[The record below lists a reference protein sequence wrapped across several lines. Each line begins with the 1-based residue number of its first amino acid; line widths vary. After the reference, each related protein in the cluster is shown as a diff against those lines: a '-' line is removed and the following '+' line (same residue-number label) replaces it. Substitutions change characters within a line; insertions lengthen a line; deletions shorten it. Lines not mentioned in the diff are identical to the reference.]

1 MFEKVRVRN
10 MKIYFGAAV
19 SLERDSYLPL
29 YKKIVKEIEKLG
41 HEVVSKHVIDPSIDP
56 TGGLKPNQIF
66 AREVKSV
73 EQVDVMVAEVTAPS
87 WGTALL
93 IEKALDKNIPVIALF
108 YKDNSHELPTMI
120 AGHDELYVTHYTK
133 SNIKSVLKK
142 NLTHFKHQQQQTG
155 KLVVIDGADGA
166 GKATQ
171 TEMLLKYLK
180 KNKIKNKYISFPRY
194 KTSFHGDLIGR
205 FLKGEFGGNRDVSPY
220 LASLAFA
227 LDRLTA
233 RDEMIE
239 WLEEGNLVVSD
250 RYTSANVH
258 QAGKMPKDKQEDFI
272 KWLYDMEYKEH
283 KLPKEDIV
291 LFLHVPA
298 EISQKLLDHKSK
310 KKNNNGEKDVAEKD
324 LEHQKES
331 IAMYHRFAKKYKHW
345 VIIDCVEDGKLL
357 SKTKIHNKIIE
368 VLKDKKIIS

>member
-1 MFEKVRVRN
+1 MR
-10 MKIYFGAAV
+10 IYFGAAV

-29 YKKIVKEIEKLG
+29 YKKIVKEIERLG
-41 HEVVSKHVIDPSIDP
+41 HEVLSKHVVDPSIDP
-56 TGGLKPNQIF
+56 SGGLKPSQVF
-66 AREVKSV
+66 ERETKRVQQS
-73 EQVDVMVAEVTAPS
+73 DVMVVEVTAPS

-108 YKDNSHELPTMI
+108 YKDNSHELPVMI
-120 AGHDELYVTHYTK
+120 AGHDDLYVTHYTK
-133 SNIKSVLKK
+133 SNIRSVLKK
-142 NLTHFKHQQQQTG
+142 NLSHFEQKRHQTG
-155 KLVVIDGADGA
+155 KLLVIDGADGA

-171 TEMLLKYLK
+171 TEMLRKYLR

-194 KTSFHGDLIGR
+194 KTSFHGDVSAR

-220 LASLAFA
+220 LASLSFA

-233 RDEMIE
+233 RDDIVE

-250 RYTSANVH
+250 RYTSANAH
-258 QAGKMPKDKQEDFI
+258 QASKMPKKQQKDFI

-298 EISQKLLDHKSK
+298 EVSQKLLNNKSR
-310 KKNNNGEKDVAEKD
+310 KDNKDEAEKD
-324 LEHQKES
+324 FKHQQES
-331 IAMYHRFAKKYKHW
+331 IAMYKHFAKKYKHW
-345 VIIDCVEDGKLL
+345 VVVECVEDGKLL
-357 SKTKIHNKIIE
+357 SKTKIHNKILE
-368 VLKDKKIIS
+368 VLREKKIIE

>member
-1 MFEKVRVRN
+1 
-10 MKIYFGAAV
+10 MKIYFGAAI

-29 YKKIVKEIEKLG
+29 YKKIVKEIESLG
-41 HEVVSKHVIDPSIDP
+41 HEVISKHVTDPSIDP
-56 TGGLKPNQIF
+56 SGGLKPNQIF
-66 AREVKSV
+66 EREVESV
-73 EQVDVMVAEVTAPS
+73 QQADVMVAEVTAPS

-120 AGHDELYVTHYTK
+120 AGHSELYVTHYTK

-142 NLTHFKHQQQQTG
+142 NLDHFKHQQRQTG

-171 TEMLLKYLK
+171 TEMLRQYLK
-180 KNKIKNKYISFPRY
+180 KHKIKNKYISFPRY

-233 RDEMIE
+233 RDDLVE
-239 WLEEGNLVVSD
+239 WLEDGNIIISD

-258 QAGKMPKDKQEDFI
+258 QASKMPKKNQPVFI

-310 KKNNNGEKDVAEKD
+310 NKNNDGKRDEAEKD

-345 VIIDCVEDGKLL
+345 VVIECVENGKIL
-357 SKTKIHNKIIE
+357 SKAKIHDKIIAA
-368 VLKDKKIIS
+368 LKEKKIIK

>member
-1 MFEKVRVRN
+1 

-29 YKKIVKEIEKLG
+29 YKKIVKELEKLG

-56 TGGLKPNQIF
+56 SGGLKPNQIF
-66 AREVKSV
+66 EREVESV
-73 EQVDVMVAEVTAPS
+73 QQVDVMVAEVTAPS

-142 NLTHFKHQQQQTG
+142 NLSHFKHKQQQTG
-155 KLVVIDGADGA
+155 KLLVIDGADGA

-194 KTSFHGDLIGR
+194 KTSFHGALVAR

-233 RDEMIE
+233 RDDIVE
-239 WLEEGNLVVSD
+239 WLEGGNLVVSD
-250 RYTSANVH
+250 RYTSANAH
-258 QAGKMPKDKQEDFI
+258 QASKMPKDQQVDFI

-291 LFLHVPA
+291 LFLHVSV
-298 EISQKLLDHKSK
+298 EISQKLLNHKSK
-310 KKNNNGEKDVAEKD
+310 KKNNGGKKDEAEKD
-324 LEHQKES
+324 ISHQQEA
-331 IAMYHRFAKKYKHW
+331 IAMYKRFANKYKHW
-345 VIIDCVEDGKLL
+345 VVVECVEDGKLL
-357 SKTKIHNKIIE
+357 SKTKIHHKIIE
-368 VLKDKKIIS
+368 VLKKKEIIN

>member
-1 MFEKVRVRN
+1 

-41 HEVVSKHVIDPSIDP
+41 HEVLSKHVIDPSIDP
-56 TGGLKPNQIF
+56 TGGLKPSKLF
-66 AREVKSV
+66 AREVKRV
-73 EQVDVMVAEVTAPS
+73 EQADVMVAEITAPS

-93 IEKALDKNIPVIALF
+93 MEKALDKNIPVLALF

-120 AGHDELYVTHYTK
+120 AGHDELYVASYTK
-133 SNIKSVLKK
+133 GNIKSVLKK
-142 NLTHFKHQQQQTG
+142 NLIHFKQQQQSTG

-171 TEMLLKYLK
+171 TEMLRQYLK
-180 KNKIKNKYISFPRY
+180 KNKIKNKFISFPRY
-194 KTSFHGDLIGR
+194 KTSFHGDLVGR
-205 FLKGEFGGNRDVSPY
+205 FLKGEFGGNREVSPY

-233 RDEMIE
+233 RDEIVE
-239 WLEEGNLVVSD
+239 WLEEGNVVVSD
-250 RYTSANVH
+250 RYTSANAH
-258 QAGKMPKDKQEDFI
+258 QASKMPKDHQPSFI

-298 EISQKLLDHKSK
+298 DISQKLLDKKSK
-310 KKNNNGEKDVAEKD
+310 KKNNNGLKDEAEKDVS
-324 LEHQKES
+324 HQKES
-331 IAMYHRFAKKYKHW
+331 IAMYQRFAKKYKHW
-345 VIIDCVEDGKLL
+345 VIIECVEDGKLL
-357 SKTKIHNKIIE
+357 SKTKIHKKIIE
-368 VLKDKKIIS
+368 VLKDKKIIK

>member
-1 MFEKVRVRN
+1 

-19 SLERDSYLPL
+19 TMGRDSYLPL

-41 HEVVSKHVIDPSIDP
+41 HEVLSKHVADPSIDP
-56 TGGLKPNQIF
+56 TGGLKPNQLF
-66 AREVKSV
+66 AREVESV
-73 EQVDVMVAEVTAPS
+73 EQADVMVAEVTAPS

-93 IEKALDKNIPVIALF
+93 MEKALDKNIPVLALF
-108 YKDNSHELPTMI
+108 YQGNSHDLPPMI

-133 SNIKSVLKK
+133 NNIKSVLKK
-142 NLTHFKHQQQQTG
+142 NLIHFEQQKQNPG
-155 KLVVIDGADGA
+155 KLIVIDGADGA

-171 TEMLLKYLK
+171 TEMLRQYFK
-180 KNKIKNKYISFPRY
+180 KHKIKNKYISFPRY
-194 KTSFHGDLIGR
+194 KTSFHGDLIAR

-233 RDEMIE
+233 RDDIIE
-239 WLEEGNLVVSD
+239 WLEEGNVVVCD

-258 QAGKMPKDKQEDFI
+258 QAAKMPKKEQATFI

-310 KKNNNGEKDVAEKD
+310 KKNNNGEKDEAEKD

-345 VIIDCVEDGKLL
+345 RVIECVGKGKLL
-357 SKTKIHNKIIE
+357 NKSKIHQKIIE
-368 VLKDKKIIS
+368 TLKNRKIIE